1 MKRFIPFATLLGLV
15 LLSLIAQGCGIK
27 RDNPLDPNGNPSIII
42 PEIISSLEVYP
53 SPPAAANKYVELRW
67 RANPSYSTDGYYVY
81 RGLGYF
87 STFTIVDTVYTNNAS
102 HGSKPWHRVVPGEY
116 YYKISAFK
124 TYSSGSL
131 EGRPCQP
138 VWVKV
143 PI

>member
-1 MKRFIPFATLLGLV
+1 MKKRWTIYLILLV
-15 LLSLIAQGCGIK
+15 LAGLLSSCGLK
-27 RDNPLDPNGNPSIII
+27 RNNPLDPSSDPTIIV
-42 PEIISSLEVYP
+42 PEIISNLEIYP
-53 SPPAAANKYVELRW
+53 SPPGAANKFVEMRW

-124 TYSSGSL
+124 QYPDGRL
-131 EGRPCQP
+131 EGRACQP